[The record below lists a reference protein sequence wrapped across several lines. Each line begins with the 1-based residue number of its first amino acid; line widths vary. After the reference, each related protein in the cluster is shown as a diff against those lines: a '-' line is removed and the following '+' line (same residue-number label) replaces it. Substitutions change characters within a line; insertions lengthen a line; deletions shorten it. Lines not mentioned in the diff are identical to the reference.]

1 MTTNTLPS
9 HPPVSPRTTTPLWKK
24 LLIGLFL
31 IAYVPFACE
40 MFLRWF
46 APQPM
51 LPRYVQ
57 PGNFGIRVNEPNRT
71 YWQKTADVR
80 VEVRINSQGM
90 RADQDFAETKPAG
103 TKRIVVLGDSF
114 GMGYEVDLKDSFL
127 EKTREKLVAKG
138 VNVEILNLS
147 VSGHGNAEQ
156 LLMLENMGLKFQPD
170 LVLLAWHGTDLDD
183 NLRSGLYQL
192 KAGQLVQQNS
202 EYLPGKEQAFLAQY
216 ALYRWMSNDCQLYSL
231 VREKASK
238 LVKSLAVRRAAP
250 APAAPSTETTAEA
263 PKPEGPSYP
272 EALTLAL
279 VDRIRQ
285 VAKEHGA
292 QLAVLSIPGRIDR
305 VTFRDDFP
313 KDKQGT
319 HYGWDLIDPQ
329 PLFEQHHGK
338 LIFWERG
345 HFHLTP
351 LGCEIVAEQLA
362 NRLEPLLKQQ

>member
-1 MTTNTLPS
+1 MSTSPS
-9 HPPVSPRTTTPLWKK
+9 PSPTAAHGHAPIPLWKK
-24 LLIGLFL
+24 LAIGIFL

-40 MFLRWF
+40 MFLRII

-57 PGNFGIRVNEPNRT
+57 PGTFGIRVNEPNRS

-90 RADQDFAETKPAG
+90 RADQDYPQAKPAG

-114 GMGYEVDLKDSFL
+114 GMGYEVDLKESFL
-127 EKTREKLVAKG
+127 ERTREKLTAKNH
-138 VNVEILNLS
+138 NVEILNLS

-156 LLMLENMGLKFQPD
+156 LLMLENLGLKFQPD

-183 NLRSGLYQL
+183 NVRSGLFQIQD
-192 KAGQLVQQNS
+192 GNLVRQNS
-202 EYLPGKEQAFLAQY
+202 EYLPGKEQAYLSQY

-238 LVKSLAVRRAAP
+238 LIKSLAVRRAAP
-250 APAAPSTETTAEA
+250 EKPPATTGPDQPKAAPR
-263 PKPEGPSYP
+263 GPTYK

-279 VDRIRQ
+279 LERMEQ
-285 VAKEHGA
+285 VTQEHGA
-292 QLAVLSIPGRIDR
+292 KLLVLSIPGRIDR
-305 VTFRDDFP
+305 VTFHDDFP
-313 KDKQGT
+313 KDEHGY
-319 HYGWDLIDPQ
+319 HYGWDLIEPK
-329 PLFEQHHGK
+329 PFFEQHRGQ

-351 LGCEIVAEQLA
+351 LGCEIVADQLA
-362 NRLEPLLKQQ
+362 QRIEPLLVK